1 MRSAHTGFHFALS
14 KSVSG
19 LDTFSKPK
27 PRMLQVTRPSTSAAR
42 SSRQPLELPAHARS
56 SVSAR
61 GPRATTDNVPQ
72 WAPPSNELVDDKLSN
87 VLSKLARRCD
97 ALAGTFHIEV
107 TRLEEASA
115 REKKAA
121 ARARLQ
127 ADALHLATNEQRE
140 VMLQPK
146 KK

>member
-1 MRSAHTGFHFALS
+1 
-14 KSVSG
+14 
-19 LDTFSKPK
+19 
-27 PRMLQVTRPSTSAAR
+27 MLQVTRPSTSAAR

>member
-1 MRSAHTGFHFALS
+1 
-14 KSVSG
+14 
-19 LDTFSKPK
+19 
-27 PRMLQVTRPSTSAAR
+27 MLQIARQVTRPSTSAAR

>member
-1 MRSAHTGFHFALS
+1 MRSAHTGFPFCPIS
-14 KSVSG
+14 KSDVG
-19 LDTFSKPK
+19 LRNAIRT
-27 PRMLQVTRPSTSAAR
+27 RLMLQIARQVTRPSTSAAR

-140 VMLQPK
+140 VMT
-146 KK
+146 